1 MTLVTLLVFGLFLG
15 LVVLGVRIAI
25 ALGATACLVILLYQQ
40 GTMGISSIFYSN
52 ISKFPLLA
60 IPFFILAGFVMER
73 SGVSARL
80 VNLASLI
87 VGPIPGGLAIV
98 GVAVCVF
105 FGGISGSGPAD
116 AAAIG
121 AVLIPAMIAKGYDRN
136 FAAGLIATA
145 GSTAILIPPSIAFVV
160 YGVITEVS
168 VPALRGVDVAFQ
180 EGELVVLLG
189 ASGSGKS
196 TLLNVLGGLDV
207 PTSGTVRWRD
217 HDLADPD
224 EGQLTRYRRDHV
236 GFVFQHYNLVPSLT
250 ARENVALAAEI
261 ARAPMTPEAALGLVG
276 LSSRLDHFPSQL
288 SGGEQQRVAIARAV
302 VKRPEV
308 LLCDEP
314 TGALDAATGRLVLE
328 ALCKVNRE
336 LGTTTVIITHN
347 ATIAD
352 LADRVLVLRDGAV
365 VEERTNAARR
375 TPAEL
380 SW

>member
-1 MTLVTLLVFGLFLG
+1 MEVAPRTPVFEARGITKIY
-15 LVVLGVRIAI
+15 R
-25 ALGATACLVILLYQQ
+25 
-40 GTMGISSIFYSN
+40 MG
-52 ISKFPLLA
+52 
-60 IPFFILAGFVMER
+60 E
-73 SGVSARL
+73 
-80 VNLASLI
+80 
-87 VGPIPGGLAIV
+87 
-98 GVAVCVF
+98 VA
-105 FGGISGSGPAD
+105 
-116 AAAIG
+116 
-121 AVLIPAMIAKGYDRN
+121 
-136 FAAGLIATA
+136 
-145 GSTAILIPPSIAFVV
+145 
-160 YGVITEVS
+160 
-168 VPALRGVDVAFQ
+168 VPALRGVDVAFH

-224 EGQLTRYRRDHV
+224 ERQLTRYRRDHV

-261 ARAPMTPEAALGLVG
+261 ARAPMSPEEALALVG
-276 LSSRLDHFPSQL
+276 LSARLDHFPSQL

-328 ALCKVNRE
+328 VLSKVNRE
-336 LGTTTVIITHN
+336 LGTTTVVITHN

-352 LADRVLVLRDGAV
+352 MADRVLVLRDGAV
-365 VEERTNAARR
+365 VEERTNAAKK